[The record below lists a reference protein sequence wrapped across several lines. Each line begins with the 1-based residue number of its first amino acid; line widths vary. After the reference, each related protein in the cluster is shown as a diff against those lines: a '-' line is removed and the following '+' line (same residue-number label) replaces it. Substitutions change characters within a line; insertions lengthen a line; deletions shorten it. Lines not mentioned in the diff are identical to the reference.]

1 MAHAL
6 QRDSDWVVCRNF
18 KQIPVPN
25 VEVLPFWAER
35 GRVQPDDYLA
45 NSRLEICLQAK
56 EVPELNAIFRRTRR
70 GPLTAILE
78 TLGLV
83 H

>member
-18 KQIPVPN
+18 KQFPVPD

-35 GRVQPDDYLA
+35 GRVQPDDFLA
-45 NSRLEICLQAK
+45 NARLEICLQAK
-56 EVPELNAIFRRTRR
+56 EVPELDAIFRRTRR
-70 GPLTAILE
+70 GLVKTILG
-78 TLGLV
+78 TLGILG
-83 H
+83 